1 MYSARFK
8 ISSIYFFQRNTRYQ
22 QPLVVLIKYPRC
34 LIEILAY
41 CLVLPITNRP
51 TFIRGLCLM
60 PGNDQV
66 FMHRLAGTALA
77 PEGWN

>member
-1 MYSARFK
+1 M
-8 ISSIYFFQRNTRYQ
+8 RYQ

-34 LIEILAY
+34 LIEILPY
-41 CLVLPITNRP
+41 CLVLPITNTP

-66 FMHRLAGTALA
+66 FMHRLAGIALA
-77 PEGWN
+77 PEGRN